1 MVLSV
6 ERHSAQEEFNMTLEV
21 LLTKASYVVGSL
33 WKLRI
38 NIDAFKSEKRD
49 ELVTQA
55 CIGRSFQLLDCLKI
69 DFQNEEIIDVVKV
82 RLLEDGYIC
91 WLRFS
96 ELANNAS
103 KIESWESK
111 FLTEDE
117 IISRIP
123 KILDWAKDKEK
134 ISNEY
139 LWGGTIGPNFDCSG
153 LIQSAFASSG
163 IWIPRD
169 AYQQEK
175 FCKNVTLDIESIR
188 EKLIPGDLL
197 FFGSSEKCNHVGL
210 HIDNGFYIHSSGV
223 INGHNGIEIDS
234 LFLPKLG
241 KISSFYRSKFRSAGR
256 VISCYQ
262 SEKL

>member
-1 MVLSV
+1 
-6 ERHSAQEEFNMTLEV
+6 MTLEV
-21 LLTKASYVVGSL
+21 LLTKASFVLGSL

-38 NIDAFKSEKRD
+38 NIDGFKSENSD

-55 CIGRSFQLLDCLKI
+55 SIGRSFQLIDCLRSNFK
-69 DFQNEEIIDVVKV
+69 DKEIIDRVKV
-82 RLLEDGYIC
+82 RLLEDDYIC
-91 WLRFS
+91 WFRFS
-96 ELANNAS
+96 ELIHQAS
-103 KIESWESK
+103 KIESWESEL
-111 FLTEDE
+111 FTEE
-117 IISRIP
+117 RIISRIP
-123 KILDWAKDKEK
+123 EILSWTKAAQK

-153 LIQSAFASSG
+153 LVQSAFASSG

-175 FCKNVTLDIESIR
+175 FCKNIALDMEALG
-188 EKLIPGDLL
+188 KDLKPGDLL
-197 FFGSSEKCNHVGL
+197 FFGSSEKCTHVGL
-210 HIDNGFYIHSSGV
+210 HIENGFYIHSSGV
-223 INGHNGIEIDS
+223 TDGHNGIEIDN
-234 LFLPKLG
+234 LFQPNPG

>member
-1 MVLSV
+1 
-6 ERHSAQEEFNMTLEV
+6 MTLEI
-21 LLTKASYVVGSL
+21 LLTKASFVLGSL

-38 NIDAFKSEKRD
+38 NIDGFKSENSD

-55 CIGRSFQLLDCLKI
+55 RIGRSFQLIDCLKSN
-69 DFQNEEIIDVVKV
+69 FKNKEIIDKVKV
-82 RLLEDGYIC
+82 RLLEDDYIC
-91 WLRFS
+91 WFRFS
-96 ELANNAS
+96 ELIHQAS
-103 KIESWESK
+103 KIESWESEL
-111 FLTEDE
+111 FTEE
-117 IISRIP
+117 RIISRIP
-123 KILDWAKDKEK
+123 EILSWTKAAKK

-153 LIQSAFASSG
+153 LVQAAFASSG

-175 FCKNVTLDIESIR
+175 FCKNVVLDIESLG

-197 FFGSSEKCNHVGL
+197 FFGSSRKCTHVGL

-223 INGHNGIEIDS
+223 SNGHNGIEIDG
-234 LFLPKLG
+234 LLEPNLG
-241 KISSFYRSKFRSAGR
+241 KIASFYRSQFRSAGR

-262 SEKL
+262 SDKL